1 LSGQSGNRPPF
12 PPTPPDPVY
21 IVLMNQTETN
31 VFFRALHALEDSRA
45 TDLHPNMTAEEL
57 ICQSPEYMEGYDYVM
72 EDVKY
77 AIMSGD
83 VENMYALDEFVNHM
97 DAFAEDNEPGD
108 YANGYQDAV
117 YVCLE
122 AISVLLESEEA

>member
-1 LSGQSGNRPPF
+1 LSGRSGNRPPF

-21 IVLMNQTETN
+21 IVLMNQTELN
-31 VFFRALHALEDSRA
+31 VFFRALHDAEDA
-45 TDLHPNMTAEEL
+45 HNAGVNDTD
-57 ICQSPEYMEGYDYVM
+57 PEYIDGYDYVM

-83 VENMYALDEFVNHM
+83 VEDMYALDEFVNHM